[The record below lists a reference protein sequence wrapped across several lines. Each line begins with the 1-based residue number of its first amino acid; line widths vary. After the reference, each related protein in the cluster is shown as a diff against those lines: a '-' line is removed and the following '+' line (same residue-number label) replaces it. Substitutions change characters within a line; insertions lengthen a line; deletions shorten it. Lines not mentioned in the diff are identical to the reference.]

1 MVKTPHFQCRGAGL
15 IPGQGTK
22 IPLAVRCNEKF
33 NNKRRSLSALSSYSM
48 KTYHPLT
55 LKYVSF
61 LSSGIYVRLTL
72 NTFSIGTGI
81 QDFAPV
87 PTV

>member
-1 MVKTPHFQCRGAGL
+1 
-15 IPGQGTK
+15 
-22 IPLAVRCNEKF
+22 
-33 NNKRRSLSALSSYSM
+33 M
-48 KTYHPLT
+48 KTFRPLT

-81 QDFAPV
+81 QGFAPV